1 MRESSEYLT
10 EWLLHLLDAK
20 IKFKAKSIQ
29 NDMTLQKS
37 TMTILDKNTKQIF
50 KLLKVRMIGTSS
62 KTFSKTKKILE
73 KLKKVNNQ
81 SIYTNKLLQTRK
93 FWGRLVTS
101 IDELNDILG
110 GCGDLTEKIVCTEF
124 SYYRDTHKTEVIYNG
139 DLFKLNKIS
148 QEDRMVNLGILLGNN
163 NPDQNTT
170 LPTNRDALTIIQGN
184 SSTNDEGDDIAEFE
198 LTKIYV
204 TLWLKDELPVWYLQ
218 KMMIRS

>member
-81 SIYTNKLLQTRK
+81 SIYTNKLLQTCK
-93 FWGRLVTS
+93 FRGRLVTS

-110 GCGDLTEKIVCTEF
+110 GRGDLTEKIVCTEF

-170 LPTNRDALTIIQGN
+170 LPTNRDALTII
-184 SSTNDEGDDIAEFE
+184 
-198 LTKIYV
+198 
-204 TLWLKDELPVWYLQ
+204 
-218 KMMIRS
+218 